1 MTTASPAVVPMFMS
15 HEEEDDD
22 FGEFEFAASASASL
36 SPNLPPNYGISNQAQ
51 RGPVAGEG
59 DDDDEWS
66 GFLENPLQPELFWN
80 PRQPAPPTTL
90 SSHSFFSF
98 DPLPGLQA
106 PTPDLTPISSE
117 TTVGVEKEWQ
127 KPSGALPLSL
137 FGGDEEE
144 DAGEGSSSTFD
155 PPFPAISGGL
165 FDSSVSPVSNGLAS
179 APSGDLK
186 DLIAGLYGR
195 QDNISPAASGNASFG
210 GDKLQIDGD
219 NGHNSN
225 STDGGG
231 DGEDGFDECCWE
243 FKDAVSSTPG
253 GELIDSALVKKEG
266 NLADI
271 PRVEEAK
278 PADIGSIFQTSGTL
292 ILKASGQERE
302 DMLGTNLLPIV
313 LSDEQQWEG
322 ALVSNDT
329 KTNGFDFAPS
339 GNGYGFT
346 SIFCQGDEHAN
357 IENGLNPNVNNGDMS
372 IDDNVLDK
380 DPFTR
385 MEVLNG
391 FSGPTSNG
399 QNENLE
405 DLYVSAW
412 KTESVDNGTKALK
425 DASVISLNDLISNVN
440 IDAWNIPSA
449 YSGQITGGEN
459 LAISAVAHEALN
471 STGAKNSGQQNNK
484 IKDKDFASKNTY
496 GNISL
501 EPMILLDF
509 YSRLKQKSCTLALR
523 HIDNLKLR
531 KNNERGVP
539 DEEPKLV
546 VSDDEIEAAFITL
559 GISDSNRDHVDRS
572 PQDELSVNELLE
584 FMKDSGLQAFNIE
597 YCLSEKVPP
606 AEKDLSSAMWLF
618 EHASSI
624 LSILTLSSFKE
635 QHSYISSWSK
645 MASACELE
653 LQRGAMIWAQAV
665 SANVQTELLLNFQ
678 AQQYFLALGEIYR
691 VVEIL
696 SASARLYKP
705 WILVNLAD
713 SKDILRNIDTSAV
726 VWRDSGLKQALE
738 VISSNSIELKVASEE
753 LLESINSISNLGA
766 QALHGHISGDGVQIC
781 RLSLLPLEFLPGL

>member
-66 GFLENPLQPELFWN
+66 GFLENTLQPELFWN

-165 FDSSVSPVSNGLAS
+165 FGSSVSPVTNGLAS

-231 DGEDGFDECCWE
+231 DGEDGFDECCWSLKMR
-243 FKDAVSSTPG
+243 FPV
-253 GELIDSALVKKEG
+253 LRKEG

-329 KTNGFDFAPS
+329 KTNGFDFGPS

-357 IENGLNPNVNNGDMS
+357 IENGLNPN
-372 IDDNVLDK
+372 
-380 DPFTR
+380 
-385 MEVLNG
+385 
-391 FSGPTSNG
+391 SNG

-471 STGAKNSGQQNNK
+471 STGDKNSGQQNSK

-559 GISDSNRDHVDRS
+559 GISDSNRDHVDSS